1 MIFMK
6 RLRPAVSWSEEILRE
21 LDSIFSKQATT
32 SNFYSMMVIWR
43 GFKGVYSDDTRLIDV
58 IYLLDETSRVSLP
71 QPSATSL
78 KTPTYCR
85 IPTASSQH
93 LTPYPQG
100 LSML

>member
-1 MIFMK
+1 MK
-6 RLRPAVSWSEEILRE
+6 RLRPAVPWSEAILRE
-21 LDSIFSKQATT
+21 LDSIFSKQATA
-32 SNFYSMMVIWR
+32 SNFYSMLVIWR
-43 GFKGVYSDDTRLIDV
+43 GFKGVFSDDTRLIDV
-58 IYLLDETSRVSLP
+58 IYLLDENSRVSLP
-71 QPSATSL
+71 QLSAKSL